1 MPGGF
6 GWSSRSGGASG
17 HPILISNGTVIN
29 EEIERLKIVVNISLL
44 LVDPQARI
52 VEAYVLSHGEYGL
65 LGIYKDEDVIQ
76 SQVLAGIAIV
86 ANSLF
91 V

>member
-1 MPGGF
+1 M
-6 GWSSRSGGASG
+6 
-17 HPILISNGTVIN
+17 
-29 EEIERLKIVVNISLL
+29 
-44 LVDPQARI
+44 
-52 VEAYVLSHGEYGL
+52 EAYVLSHGEYGL

>member
-1 MPGGF
+1 M
-6 GWSSRSGGASG
+6 
-17 HPILISNGTVIN
+17 
-29 EEIERLKIVVNISLL
+29 K
-44 LVDPQARI
+44 
-52 VEAYVLSHGEYGL
+52 AYVLSHGAYGL
-65 LGIYKDEDVIQ
+65 LGIYKDDDVIQ